1 MAVAGQPSPRP
12 LTSGVFL
19 MLLFSPPLLP
29 QNNPGISF
37 LVFMFLGQKM
47 GEGDHFFNSE
57 MLWLKPWSL
66 CPVQVYGLS
75 KYTNPRRSSQNL
87 LFCPVWDNE
96 LRANFKQ
103 RSGRVRCGETNG
115 LSSSVVSYSNTC
127 KSQLFLSPPHGS
139 FFSLF
144 SLLWHCS
151 SHSFV
156 TIKDTLPSFIFTFLN
171 FPKRSHPRSTVLV

>member
-1 MAVAGQPSPRP
+1 MAAAGQPSPRP

-19 MLLFSPPLLP
+19 VLLFSPLLLP

-57 MLWLKPWSL
+57 MLWLRPWSL
-66 CPVQVYGLS
+66 CSVQVYGLL

-96 LRANFKQ
+96 LRENFKQ
-103 RSGRVRCGETNG
+103 RSGRVRRGETNG
-115 LSSSVVSYSNTC
+115 FSSKVVSYSNTC
-127 KSQLFLSPPHGS
+127 KSQQFLSPPRGS
-139 FFSLF
+139 FFFLVSCHTVVH
-144 SLLWHCS
+144 LL
-151 SHSFV
+151 
-156 TIKDTLPSFIFTFLN
+156 L
-171 FPKRSHPRSTVLV
+171 